1 MTIHPSVPRAR
12 IDLALSRRTLLRLA
26 AAGAGTYG
34 LTTLEAGSSA
44 AAPPGP
50 AGTATPSST
59 PVKTRATYYTPEKV
73 AAARANVA
81 ALAWAAAMRDEAVAG
96 AQPLV
101 DAGEDWL
108 WRSITS
114 QGLPRSYAVNQDLGS
129 PVTGEE
135 IFEYGNYPW
144 LADPYARPWKLEDP
158 SSGYLFPTN
167 DFAAFYASALDEH
180 GNFQRELGDPAH
192 LVNTLYPERGPTW
205 GVDDGWGW
213 IDDDGAKWTFCAYY
227 AHWFGWY
234 GPPADVNG
242 VKQTSLRQGLMR
254 LRDSYLLTGDAQ
266 YARLGVI
273 LLDRFADLY
282 PAMDTSVY
290 PRAEGYLHSDGLRGV
305 GKAVGCIWE
314 SGLTRTLVECYDAFY
329 PVIAETDDAGV
340 VEYLSARSDEYGLAP
355 KATVADI
362 RANIENG
369 ILRQVFPAVQD
380 TSIFG
385 NFGMHQATLAMTA
398 VVLDEPASAAEWLDF
413 LFAAGGLTGSA
424 GSWRNTGG
432 NIGPTLVDQ
441 VDRDGWYGEGAPGYN
456 ILPISNLQSVADA
469 LAGYDTYPA
478 ADLYEHPKYAAMF
491 AGRPGLTM
499 LGAYTPSIGDSG
511 QTGKPYLLGLA
522 TQYVA
527 AFERYDRA
535 VDAQMAHRM
544 NGDSTDGLRGDV
556 FSADAARITE
566 RIQAVIDTEG
576 PLDLPSENLTGFG
589 LAAHR
594 TGTGA
599 HARGLTTFYGTNR
612 LHGHRNGL
620 ALGLFAHGLDLA
632 PGLGY
637 PEFADNNA
645 RRREWESNTVASAT
659 VVVDATPHATQ
670 VVGRPLAFRSGGD
683 GVHLTDVEAPA
694 AYPDASRYR
703 RTSMLVDVDDE
714 RSYVLDL
721 FRVHGGSEHVFSFHA
736 AEGPA
741 TADGVTLAA
750 QPTGTYAGP
759 DVEPPNPTGPARP
772 GASGFDW
779 LTRVER
785 GTPSGAFSV
794 DWDITDTYGVHEV
807 DPDVHVRLTMLT
819 PVAEV
824 ALADG
829 IPPRNKPGNPA
840 SLRFMLAK
848 RSGEGLRSTFTSVIE
863 PYVDSPVVAD
873 VRALP
878 VTSPDGGAV
887 DADDVTAVA
896 VTLADGRVDWLVHDA
911 AGGRRLEVDG
921 RIVVDGAFALVRFDA
936 SGRPERAVGHDAVE
950 VREGSRVLVRP
961 RGGATGIVTGRTAE
975 LAASS
980 TLVVELDA
988 PMDDADAQS
997 FVGRCVYV
1005 EDDGV
1010 RNAVYRVTAAR
1021 CSGRR
1026 LELDVPTTFV
1036 RSYVR
1041 AANPDAGFRYDVEPG
1056 RTVQIP
1062 ADGAWTR

>member
-1 MTIHPSVPRAR
+1 MTNDPTLPQQVPG
-12 IDLALSRRTLLRLA
+12 LTLSRRTLLQLA
-26 AAGAGTYG
+26 AATAGAYG
-34 LTTLEAGSSA
+34 LTTLTTSTAG
-44 AAPPGP
+44 AAPGGG
-50 AGTATPSST
+50 AAPSTT

-81 ALAWAAAMRDEAVAG
+81 QLDWAAAMRDEAVAG

-101 DAGEDWL
+101 DAGDDWL
-108 WRSITS
+108 WRSVTS
-114 QGLPRSYAVNQDLGS
+114 QGVPRSYAVNQDLGS

-135 IFEYGNYPW
+135 IFEFGNYPW
-144 LADPYARPWKLEDP
+144 IADPYARPWKLEDP

-167 DFAAFYASALDEH
+167 DFAAFYASALDEN

-227 AHWFGWY
+227 VHWFGWY
-234 GPPADVNG
+234 GPPADVAG
-242 VKQTSLRQGLMR
+242 QKMTSLRQGLMR
-254 LRDSYLLTGDAQ
+254 LRDAYLLTGDAQ

-282 PAMDTSVY
+282 PAMDTSAY

-314 SGLTRTLVECYDAFY
+314 TGLARTLVECYDAFY
-329 PVIAETDDAGV
+329 PAIAEGDDAGV
-340 VEYLSARSDEYGLAP
+340 VEYLSARSTEYGLAP
-355 KATVADI
+355 KASVADI

-369 ILRQVFPAVQD
+369 ILRQIFPAVQD

-385 NFGMHQATLAMTA
+385 NFGMHQATLAMAA
-398 VVLDEPASAAEWLDF
+398 VVLDEPASGVEWLDF

-456 ILPISNLQSVADA
+456 ILPIGNLQSVADV

-491 AGRPGLTM
+491 TARPRLTM

-522 TQYVA
+522 TQYVT
-527 AFERYDRA
+527 AFERYDDP
-535 VDAQMAHRM
+535 VDAQMAYRM

-556 FSADAARITE
+556 FSADAPGLTE
-566 RIQAVIDTEG
+566 RIQAVIDAEG
-576 PLDLPSENLTGFG
+576 PLALESANLTGFG

-599 HARGLTTFYGTNR
+599 HARGLTTYYGTS
-612 LHGHRNGL
+612 LMHGHRNTL
-620 ALGLFAHGLDLA
+620 ALGLFGHGLDLA

-637 PEFADNNA
+637 PEFADNKA
-645 RRREWESNTVASAT
+645 RRREWESNTVASNT
-659 VVVDATPHATQ
+659 VVVDATPQTPQ
-670 VVGRPLAFRSGGD
+670 VVGRPLAFRSGD
-683 GVHLTDVEAPA
+683 GVHLSDVEAPA
-694 AYPDASRYR
+694 VYPGASRYR
-703 RTSMLVDVDDE
+703 RTSVLVDTGEE
-714 RSYVLDL
+714 RSYVLDV
-721 FRVHGGSEHVFSFHA
+721 FRVSGGGEHVFSFHA

-741 TADGVTLAA
+741 TASGVSLVA

-759 DVEPPNPTGPARP
+759 DIEPPNPTGTPRP

-785 GTPSGAFSV
+785 GAPSGAFSV
-794 DWDITDTYGVHEV
+794 DWDVTDTYDVHEV

-819 PVAEV
+819 PVEEV

-829 IPPRNKPGNPA
+829 IPPRNKPGNPE
-840 SLRFMLAK
+840 SLRFLLA
-848 RSGEGLRSTFTSVIE
+848 RRTGADLTSTFTSVVE
-863 PYVDSPVVAD
+863 PYVDAPVVTE
-873 VRALP
+873 VRALN
-878 VTSPDGGAV
+878 VSLSDGEPV

-911 AGGRRLEVDG
+911 VGGRRLVVDE
-921 RIVVDGAFALVRFDA
+921 RIVVDGAFALVRFN
-936 SGRPERAVGHDAVE
+936 SRGRPERAVGFDAAE
-950 VREGSRVLVRP
+950 VRDGRRVLVRP
-961 RGGATGIVTGRTAE
+961 RGGADGVVVERTAE

-980 TLVVELDA
+980 TLVVELDR
-988 PMDDADAQS
+988 PRDDRDVQA
-997 FVGRCVYV
+997 FVGRYVYV
-1005 EDDGV
+1005 EDDGA
-1010 RNAVYRVTAAR
+1010 RNAVYRVAAAR

-1036 RSYVR
+1036 RSYVD
-1041 AANPDAGFRYDVEPG
+1041 AADPDAGFRYDVEPG
-1056 RTVQIP
+1056 RRVRIP
-1062 ADGAWTR
+1062 ADGAWVR